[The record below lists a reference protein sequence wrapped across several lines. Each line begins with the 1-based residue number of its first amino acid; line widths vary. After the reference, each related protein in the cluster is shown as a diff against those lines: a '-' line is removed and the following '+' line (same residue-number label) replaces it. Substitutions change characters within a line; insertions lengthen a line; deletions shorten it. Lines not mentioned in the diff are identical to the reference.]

1 MEKFKLKRWVVGGKW
16 MNIAIVINE
25 LDVCGG
31 THKQVL
37 RFAQYLLKQ
46 GHRVTIVTRCFNL
59 DKTYS
64 EFKDMDIRYLYKEN
78 KATDNSSLSILGKIK
93 KRIYALK
100 ETAPLVK
107 KIPRDCDIVNVHD
120 KGIFLAVVILKLILK
135 KKAKFIWQLNDLPH
149 CFGVGVCEGVP
160 DSVRKKIER
169 QFFKIFAKSIDT
181 ITVNVTKNAERVKQ
195 CFGRD
200 AKVFY
205 CGVDVNDKL
214 QKHSYNIK
222 DNKVNILSSGVFFP
236 YRNYESL
243 IGVIENLKN
252 KNVNVHLDVIG
263 STEFDK
269 EYSEKIKNLVKEKQ
283 LENEITIWGQVDDE
297 KYVELHNQADMFAF
311 ININQSWGLAVF
323 EAMSCG
329 LPVIVSESVGA
340 IELLH
345 NDEDAIIVDPENI
358 EQVSDVVLKL
368 MNDKDYYS
376 KISENAYKV
385 VKEFTWDKLYSE
397 RMLGLFNELT
407 EK

>member
-1 MEKFKLKRWVVGGKW
+1 MKVSV
-16 MNIAIVINE
+16 IINE
-25 LDVCGG
+25 IDICGG
-31 THKQVL
+31 SHKQVL
-37 RFAQYLLKQ
+37 RLCQYLKSQ
-46 GHRVTIVTRCFNL
+46 GYEVVIITKTLNL
-59 DKTYS
+59 DKTYP
-64 EFKDMDIRYLYKEN
+64 EFKDMDIKYLYQKNWLMEASQTGLLN
-78 KATDNSSLSILGKIK
+78 KIK
-93 KRIYALK
+93 KKIHMLK
-100 ETAPLVK
+100 DAYDLSANVPKDSDVVNIHDNNLYTATLFTRLRLGK
-107 KIPRDCDIVNVHD
+107 KP
-120 KGIFLAVVILKLILK
+120 
-135 KKAKFIWQLNDLPH
+135 KFVWQINDLPVA
-149 CFGVGVCEGVP
+149 FRVGVAEN
-160 DSVRKKIER
+160 IEYSWKDIIR
-169 QFFKIFAKSIDT
+169 RYYFRFISKFVDE

-376 KISENAYKV
+376 KISDNAYKV

>member
-1 MEKFKLKRWVVGGKW
+1 MK
-16 MNIAIVINE
+16 IAILVNE
-25 LDVCGG
+25 LNVLGG

-37 RFAQYLLKQ
+37 RFAEFLEKQ
-46 GHRVTIVTRCFNL
+46 GHQVVIVTRYF
-59 DKTYS
+59 DIEKTYHAFNRFNI
-64 EFKDMDIRYLYKEN
+64 EYLYKDYN
-78 KATDNSSLSILGKIK
+78 FTSDGIIAKIK
-93 KRIYALK
+93 NKIKSIRDAFLL
-100 ETAPLVK
+100 AK
-107 KIPRDCDIVNVHD
+107 KVPSDCEIINVHD
-120 KGIFLAVVILKLILK
+120 KGIYGTVLFLKFFLN
-135 KKAKFIWQLNDLPH
+135 KKAKIVWQINDLPL
-149 CFGVGVCEGVP
+149 CFHVGFAEGTV
-160 DSVRKKIER
+160 DSIKEKLKRIAIRFISKFVDE
-169 QFFKIFAKSIDT
+169 

-222 DNKVNILSSGVFFP
+222 DNTVRILSSGVFFP

-243 IGVIENLKN
+243 IGVIENLSR

-397 RMLGLFNELT
+397 RMLDLFEELI
-407 EK
+407 KK